1 MSSYVKHFIVR
12 IIHVS
17 LAFVVTK
24 KCLVFLAV
32 LGYDGC

>member
-1 MSSYVKHFIVR
+1 MSSYEKHFIVR

-24 KCLVFLAV
+24 KMSSFSDRKSVV
-32 LGYDGC
+32 